1 MPVDSSGNITRPS
14 SPIPVTGQT
23 ADAPQVNVAVDDM
36 INSMNML
43 MFLDGRKPLRGNIPM
58 NGYRSRGAA
67 DAEQP
72 QDYVTL
78 AQLQALVASVGAPTG
93 AIISFTGVT
102 PPAGWVLANGGP
114 LLRAT
119 FPNLWAFAQASG
131 NLAATNESK
140 DVGQYGPGDGSTTFT
155 TPNLTLFNGLFIR
168 STLAGRGIGTGQ
180 GPAIQSH
187 THTGTT
193 SVAGDHTHPVSI
205 PASGSLS
212 AGGWP
217 VLGPQTSTLNFTTG
231 SAGAHA
237 HTFTT
242 NATGD
247 TETRPVNVAY
257 PFIIKA

>member
-23 ADAPQVNVAVDDM
+23 ADAPQVNVPVDDM

-58 NGYRSRGAA
+58 NGYRARGAA

-93 AIISFTGVT
+93 AGMWHTGTTAPV
-102 PPAGWVLANGGP
+102 GWLIADGAT
-114 LLRAT
+114 LSRAT
-119 FPNLWAFAQASG
+119 FPNLWAFVQTSG
-131 NLAATNESK
+131 NLAASEASK
-140 DVGQYGPGDGSTTFT
+140 DWGQYGPGNGTTTFT
-155 TPNLTLFNGLFIR
+155 LPNMTMGNGLFIR
-168 STLAGRGIGTGQ
+168 STRSGRGIGTAQSG
-180 GPAIQSH
+180 AIQSH
-187 THTGTT
+187 THTGAT
-193 SVAGDHTHPVSI
+193 SVAGDHAH
-205 PASGSLS
+205 LS
-212 AGGWP
+212 NYRVVVPQAGGGSSVGGLWS
-217 VLGPQTSTLNFTTG
+217 GEG
-231 SAGAHA
+231 SATTSVNGAHA

-247 TETRPVNVAY
+247 TETRPINVAY